1 VEVTDPAPPGPAVR
15 VPAAQV
21 GLSTASV
28 YPEPAPAAFEIAA
41 ALGYDGVEVMVWNDP
56 VSQDVAALRALSEKF
71 AMPILAVHAPCLVI
85 TQRVWSPDPWE
96 RLTRAKEAA
105 EELGASTV
113 VVHPPFRWQREY
125 AKGFAAGVD
134 RISAETDV
142 VFAVENMFPLRA
154 RGREFSPYAPH
165 WDPSTEDFSHFTL
178 DISHTAV
185 SRQDTLEMAAR
196 MGDRLSHVHLGDGT
210 GVGRDEH
217 MVPGRGDQPCGPLL
231 EQLARRGYSGSVVVE
246 VSTKKFR
253 DRELREAD
261 LAESLAFA
269 RLHLAAPAG
278 MAPAR

>member
-1 VEVTDPAPPGPAVR
+1 VITPGDSGPAVH
-15 VPAAQV
+15 VSAAQV

-28 YPEPAPAAFEIAA
+28 YPEPTTAAFEIAA

-56 VSQDVAALRALSEKF
+56 ISQDVDALAKLSQKF
-71 AMPILAVHAPCLVI
+71 GLPVLAVHAPCLVI

-96 RLTRAKEAA
+96 RLRLAMAAA
-105 EELGASTV
+105 ERLEASTV

-125 AKGFAAGVD
+125 ARGFGEGLRRMAG
-134 RISAETDV
+134 ETDV

-154 RGREFSPYAPH
+154 RGREFIPYAPH
-165 WDPSTEDFSHFTL
+165 WDPTSEDFSHFTL

-185 SRQDTLEMAAR
+185 SRSDTLEMAAR

-210 GVGRDEH
+210 GLGRDEH
-217 MVPGRGDQPCGPLL
+217 MVPGRGVQPCGPLL

-246 VSTKKFR
+246 VSTKRLR

-261 LAESLAFA
+261 LAEALAFA
-269 RLHLAAPAG
+269 RLHLATPADL
-278 MAPAR
+278 AQVP

>member
-1 VEVTDPAPPGPAVR
+1 VTVPESSGQAVQVAVQ

-28 YPEPAPAAFEIAA
+28 YPEPAPAAFELAA

-56 VSQDVAALRALSEKF
+56 VSQDITALGKLSEKF
-71 AMPILAVHAPCLVI
+71 AVPILAVHAPCLVI

-96 RLTRAKEAA
+96 RLTKAKDAA

-113 VVHPPFRWQREY
+113 VVHPPFRWQRDY
-125 AKGFAAGVD
+125 ARGFATGIDRLAG
-134 RISAETDV
+134 ETDI

-165 WDPSTEDFSHFTL
+165 WDPSTDDFAAFTL

-210 GVGRDEH
+210 GLGRDEH
-217 MVPGRGDQPCGPLL
+217 LVPGRGEQPCGPLL
-231 EQLARRGYSGSVVVE
+231 EGLARQGYSGSVVVE
-246 VSTKKFR
+246 VSTKRFR
-253 DRELREAD
+253 DREPREAD
-261 LAESLAFA
+261 LAEALAFA
-269 RLHLAAPAG
+269 RLHLASPA
-278 MAPAR
+278 ALV